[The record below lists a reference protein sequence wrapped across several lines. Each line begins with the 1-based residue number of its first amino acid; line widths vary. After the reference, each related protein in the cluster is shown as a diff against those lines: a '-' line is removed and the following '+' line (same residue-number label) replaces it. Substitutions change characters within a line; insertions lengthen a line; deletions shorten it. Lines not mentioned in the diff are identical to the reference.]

1 MIIRII
7 VGYLLLMICQLTAWA
22 DIYSYLDEFGQT
34 HYVNYPVKGGKLIQ
48 RLSPIIEDK
57 DAVENVQQLLSNPR
71 FSRKVTMR
79 ADLADFQGNFPRP
92 RAFANH
98 GVEAGDPSAVVAAA
112 SISLPNM
119 KGRDSFAPYIN
130 MVARQYNLQ
139 PALLHAVITVE
150 SAYNPNAKSH
160 ANAHGLMQLIPATAQ
175 RFGVIDIYDPI
186 QNMQGGAAYL
196 RYLLDYF
203 GDVSLALA
211 GYNAGEGAVRKYGNK
226 IPPYKE
232 TMNYVPKVLEYYQ
245 KYRAQGY

>member
-7 VGYLLLMICQLTAWA
+7 FISIALLIYQPIVWA

-34 HYVNYPVKGGKLIQ
+34 HYVNYPVPGGKLIQ
-48 RLSPIIEDK
+48 RLSPILDDQ
-57 DAVENVQQLLSNPR
+57 DAVENVQRLLSSPR
-71 FSRKVTMR
+71 FSRKVTMK
-79 ADLADFQGNFPRP
+79 ADVTAFQGDYPQP
-92 RAFANH
+92 KAFLNH
-98 GVEAGDPSAVVAAA
+98 GISAGEAVIQPS
-112 SISLPNM
+112 IKLPNM
-119 KGRDSFAPYIN
+119 KGRDSFAPYIE

-160 ANAHGLMQLIPATAQ
+160 ANAHGLMQLIPATAK
-175 RFGVIDIYDPI
+175 RFGVVDIYDPI

-196 RYLLDYF
+196 RFLLDYF

>member
-1 MIIRII
+1 MITRII
-7 VGYLLLMICQLTAWA
+7 VASLLMISCQSMVWA

-34 HYVNYPVKGGKLIQ
+34 HYVNYPVPGGKLIQ
-48 RLSPIIEDK
+48 RLSPIIDDK
-57 DAVENVQQLLSNPR
+57 DVVENVQQLLSSPR

-79 ADLADFQGNFPRP
+79 ADVSKFQGNFPRP
-92 RAFANH
+92 REFSNY
-98 GVEAGDPSAVVAAA
+98 GIQAGDPSAVV
-112 SISLPNM
+112 SRSLPNM
-119 KGRDSFAPYIN
+119 KGRDSFAPYIA

-150 SAYNPNAKSH
+150 SAYNPNARSH
-160 ANAHGLMQLIPATAQ
+160 ANAHGLMQLIPATAK
-175 RFGVIDIYDPI
+175 RFGVVDIYDPI
-186 QNMQGGAAYL
+186 QNLQGGAAYL
-196 RYLLDYF
+196 RFLLDHF
-203 GDVSLALA
+203 GDIALALA

>member
-7 VGYLLLMICQLTAWA
+7 VGSFILLVCQLSAWA
-22 DIYSYLDEFGQT
+22 DIYSYLDEYGQT

-48 RLSPIIEDK
+48 RLSPIIDDK

-79 ADLADFQGNFPRP
+79 ADVEDFQGNFPRP

-98 GVEAGDPSAVVAAA
+98 GIEPGDKMAVAKV
-112 SISLPNM
+112 SLPKM

-130 MVARQYNLQ
+130 MVAKQYNLQ

-160 ANAHGLMQLIPATAQ
+160 ANAHGLMQLIPATAE
-175 RFGVIDIYDPI
+175 RFGVTDIYDPI

-232 TMNYVPKVLEYYQ
+232 TMKYVPKVLEYYQ

>member
-7 VGYLLLMICQLTAWA
+7 FVSIALLTCQPVVLA

-34 HYVNYPVKGGKLIQ
+34 HYVNYPVPGGKLIQ
-48 RLSPIIEDK
+48 RLSPIIDDEN
-57 DAVENVQQLLSNPR
+57 AVENVQQLLNTPR
-71 FSRKVTMR
+71 FSRKVTMK
-79 ADLADFQGNFPRP
+79 ADNTLFQGNFPQP
-92 RAFANH
+92 RIFSNH
-98 GVEAGDPSAVVAAA
+98 GIETSDIVAVTA
-112 SISLPNM
+112 IKLPNM
-119 KGRDSFAPYIN
+119 KGRDSFAPYIT

-160 ANAHGLMQLIPATAQ
+160 ANAHGLMQLIPATAK
-175 RFGVIDIYDPI
+175 RFGVVDIYDPI

-196 RYLLDYF
+196 RFLLDYF

>member
-7 VGYLLLMICQLTAWA
+7 AGSLLWIICQLTAWA

-57 DAVENVQQLLSNPR
+57 DVVENVQQLLSSPR
-71 FSRKVTMR
+71 FSRSVTMK
-79 ADLADFQGNFPRP
+79 ADGAAFQGSFPRP

-98 GVEAGDPSAVVAAA
+98 GIEAGDPT
-112 SISLPNM
+112 IMPTRLPNM
-119 KGRDSFAPYIN
+119 KGRDSFDPYIR

-160 ANAHGLMQLIPATAQ
+160 ANAHGLMQLIPATAK
-175 RFGVIDIYDPI
+175 RFGVVDVYDPI

-203 GDVSLALA
+203 GDISLALA

>member
-7 VGYLLLMICQLTAWA
+7 SAITLTIMCQPIVWA

-34 HYVNYPVKGGKLIQ
+34 HYVNYPVPGGKLIQ
-48 RLSPIIEDK
+48 RLSPIIDDK
-57 DAVENVQQLLSNPR
+57 DAIEDVQLLLSAPR
-71 FSRKVTMR
+71 FSRQVTMK
-79 ADLADFQGNFPRP
+79 ADHSVFHGDFPRP
-92 RAFANH
+92 IAFAKD
-98 GVEAGDPSAVVAAA
+98 DPNQKNITAV
-112 SISLPNM
+112 INRSLPNM
-119 KGRDSFAPYIN
+119 KGRDSFAPYIA

-175 RFGVIDIYDPI
+175 RFGVVDIYDPI
-186 QNMQGGAAYL
+186 QNLQGGAAYL
-196 RYLLDYF
+196 RFLLDYF

-232 TMNYVPKVLEYYQ
+232 TMNYVPKVLDYYQ